1 MFEIFKTISLS
12 ISVWICYGRESNE
25 VPRSVSPIWRTRF
38 RRQSCRKGRS
48 SLIIPVN
55 KLPLKGI
62 GQPWKISFLHQ
73 VLNWPFDSNWPYF
86 RHPILIFSTTKSL
99 VASLPLLAKSLTEV
113 LARDKRGLSA
123 TKGQAAVRA
132 RLQLLRTNTTTTT
145 KLEQLKG
152 PEEKVNIYF
161 FIQLKPFL
169 YFKIMSLSTI
179 IKMF

>member
-1 MFEIFKTISLS
+1 M
-12 ISVWICYGRESNE
+12 
-25 VPRSVSPIWRTRF
+25 
-38 RRQSCRKGRS
+38 
-48 SLIIPVN
+48 
-55 KLPLKGI
+55 
-62 GQPWKISFLHQ
+62 
-73 VLNWPFDSNWPYF
+73 
-86 RHPILIFSTTKSL
+86 
-99 VASLPLLAKSLTEV
+99 PLLAKSLTEV